1 MELKT
6 KKIEIDDPLNDEVE
20 RLLDTLFPAEEHYPM
35 EWLKAW
41 AQRDMTDYFA
51 FFDGE
56 AFLGFYYGFHTDT
69 MVYGLYLAIDPA
81 LQSKG
86 YGTAIIRLLR
96 ERFGSRNIAFCVE
109 PLDEDAPNMEQRK
122 MRLKLYER
130 LGFRLTG
137 YSSRAPERYWVLS
150 DKGEAFRNEEFEK
163 LLLELFGGWVH
174 PQVVKDVDTTRQYY

>member
-1 MELKT
+1 MELT
-6 KKIEIDDPLNDEVE
+6 SRRIEIDDPLNDEVE

-41 AQRDMTDYFA
+41 AQRDMTDYFG
-51 FFDGE
+51 FFDGNR
-56 AFLGFYYGFHTDT
+56 FLGFYYGFHTDT

-86 YGTAIIRLLR
+86 YGTAIIGLLR
-96 ERFGSRNIAFCVE
+96 ERFGSRDIAFCVE
-109 PLDEDAPNMEQRK
+109 PLDEDAPNTEQRK

-174 PQVVKDVDTTRQYY
+174 LQVVKDVDTTRQYY